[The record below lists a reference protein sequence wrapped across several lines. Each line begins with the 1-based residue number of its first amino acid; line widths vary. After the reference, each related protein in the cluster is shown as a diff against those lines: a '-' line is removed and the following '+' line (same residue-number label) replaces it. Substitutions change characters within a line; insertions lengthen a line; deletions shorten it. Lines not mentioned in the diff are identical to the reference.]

1 MAQVALTQIIAAPQ
15 SLWNNE
21 VPTNIQVFNDLSSF
35 SITPKTYGT
44 GTDLED
50 ESTFNKNKV
59 DGKFGNGFFYTHYAG
74 QVSAWMQSM
83 GKNNPNGVQTFSTG
97 ELNTLVDSYIVNQAP
112 SNAKFVIVDFEPSNP
127 SQDAWMWDYSD
138 ANFQT
143 AMNYIAQRIST
154 THNKYFYDWFSTNV
168 SFTFGGES
176 YNLDGENNDGF
187 ANNLTNTSNVD
198 KLLAVHRNIP
208 AVSNLRT
215 GVINQI
221 GIGYTAHTYNP
232 GFNGE
237 GYLPVTKWQG
247 VENMVLKSIDGHALK
262 HKLSPTIKTV
272 GYYWPLEDKPASSPG
287 RRSNTKTKFKPNSIT
302 NSYPQNLD
310 GKVTVTDNRTP
321 YPSNIVEDTVLFN
334 LCFPD
339 LIHDEYWKHGGSY
352 NPYAQI
358 RYSSV
363 NGSPNSCM
371 GGTFKT
377 GNYQGSEGSLPC
389 PTNLEDYIST
399 ENRTVGAF
407 IKAHYRYGSSGIKD
421 VLNGTQTAE
430 FFQFQYKRFGES
442 SYNTSIYENHTGQ
455 AALAFKH
462 SQPLLWVW
470 VKPSTG
476 ERVILFWDL
485 FADAFAPTDFKIVI
499 GNNEYTGSTKGNRL
513 YTSYLATA
521 PGIIT
526 TTIPVTTTTVSGS
539 LELVPCIVLDNYLN
553 SNNGEYSGNYIAKIF
568 SNNTYYQKNAGVD
581 YNSVTMTADSPLSI
595 MSCTKTITSAVI
607 FKLKEL
613 GLLDL
618 NTSISTYLPSFIG
631 YGTKANITLKM
642 ILGHTS
648 GIPADTPYEQNTELT
663 IQSAA
668 NAIGQNST
676 LVHPPGTAVSY
687 SSAAFQ
693 LAAAV
698 AEIVT
703 GQSFKSLVNQHI
715 FIPLGITNY
724 YWTNTPNLGLSDS
737 SVANPIAGYGL
748 TMSLNQYLKFV
759 KSLAGQGTQI
769 LNSTSR
775 SLILTDATGGLQTQ
789 YGYGLIRRNTGL
801 GNLFNGA
808 IFEGASGCVAW
819 LDLDTGYYGGVWT
832 TDSGAQTTTKNFAD
846 LVHNQFE
853 SCIPD
858 IIGGGSL
865 NPAIRP
871 FSERKVVW
879 NFDGLTGV
887 MDSGLYDAV
896 KNRVQVISYLNFE
909 WGQIER
915 TQGVFNYDEIDWL
928 LWKLN
933 SDGLKTILWF
943 KTQIPTGDALSGW
956 DTHNKVS
963 NGVYTRFQLGA
974 SGTKYLPDSSYD
986 IDRYGVKV
994 NGNGHNLN
1002 LKASFAYYN
1011 TFARTS
1017 YFNFVARVCNYINN
1031 HPLKGVIEGIGMLDG
1046 GLGETAFELQNRV
1059 GTGHPTP
1066 VTDSGYHD
1074 DNIAAY
1080 RVFLGSTGSGRY
1092 ANIAA
1097 LNSSWGTSFG
1107 SFADINKDN
1116 MPKTADMT
1124 YDMTYNEG
1132 NGQRDWYRF
1141 KAKTHRDFYI
1151 QFCNVV
1157 KNPSSQIGGLASNTG
1172 FNTFAYV
1179 SENFSSG
1186 QGRTYGIALVRY
1198 MYEMFDCYLSSVTS
1212 GDGPNHTGS
1221 FLGDVQLRNMLLL
1234 GTFGNKPRGQ
1244 EQDGDPVDRPTGQ
1257 SRTAKCTFDM
1267 GAKYSVVA
1275 LQTEASHWERNVLG
1289 DDNVTRKYKDDVL
1302 RTRDVLCIG
1311 QVPNS
1316 PTAGIINYFDAD
1328 TLISPHNPTN
1338 VVAAWKSATNI
1349 DSNSNGVMSSPVAI
1363 NCISNLV

>member
-35 SITPKTYGT
+35 SIAPKTYGT
-44 GTDLED
+44 GTNLED

-59 DGKFGNGFFYTHYAG
+59 DGKFGDGFFYTHYAG

-83 GKNNPNGVQTFSTG
+83 GKNSPNGVQTFSTG
-97 ELNTLVDSYIVNQAP
+97 DLNTLVDSYIVNQAP

-215 GVINQI
+215 RVINQI

-237 GYLPVTKWQG
+237 GFLPVTKWQG
-247 VENMVLKSIDGHALK
+247 VENMVLKAIDGHALK
-262 HKLSPTIKTV
+262 YKLDPTIKTV
-272 GYYWPLEDKPASSPG
+272 GYYWPLEDKPASNPG
-287 RRSNTKTKFKPNSIT
+287 RRSNIYTKFKPNST
-302 NSYPQNLD
+302 TGDYPQNLS
-310 GKVTVTDNRTP
+310 GKVTVTDNRVP
-321 YPSNIVEDTVLFN
+321 YPSNIIEDTVLFN

-339 LIHDEYWKHGGSY
+339 LIHDEYWLHGGSY

-377 GNYQGSEGSLPC
+377 GNYQGSESLLPC
-389 PTNLEDYIST
+389 PSNLGNYIGT
-399 ENRTVGAF
+399 ENRTLSAY

-421 VLNGTQTAE
+421 VLNGTQVAE
-430 FFQFQYKRFGES
+430 FYQFQYKRFGES

-476 ERVILFWDL
+476 ERIICFWDL
-485 FADAFAPTDFKIVI
+485 FADAFAPTQFKITI
-499 GNNEYTGSTKGNRL
+499 GSNEYLGSTKGNRL
-513 YTSYLATA
+513 YVSYLASA
-521 PGIIT
+521 PGVIT
-526 TTIPVTTTTVSGS
+526 TTVPVTTTVGVTTTVS
-539 LELVPCIVLDNYLN
+539 
-553 SNNGEYSGNYIAKIF
+553 
-568 SNNTYYQKNAGVD
+568 
-581 YNSVTMTADSPLSI
+581 
-595 MSCTKTITSAVI
+595 
-607 FKLKEL
+607 
-613 GLLDL
+613 
-618 NTSISTYLPSFIG
+618 
-631 YGTKANITLKM
+631 
-642 ILGHTS
+642 
-648 GIPADTPYEQNTELT
+648 
-663 IQSAA
+663 
-668 NAIGQNST
+668 
-676 LVHPPGTAVSY
+676 
-687 SSAAFQ
+687 
-693 LAAAV
+693 
-698 AEIVT
+698 
-703 GQSFKSLVNQHI
+703 
-715 FIPLGITNY
+715 
-724 YWTNTPNLGLSDS
+724 
-737 SVANPIAGYGL
+737 
-748 TMSLNQYLKFV
+748 
-759 KSLAGQGTQI
+759 
-769 LNSTSR
+769 
-775 SLILTDATGGLQTQ
+775 
-789 YGYGLIRRNTGL
+789 
-801 GNLFNGA
+801 
-808 IFEGASGCVAW
+808 
-819 LDLDTGYYGGVWT
+819 
-832 TDSGAQTTTKNFAD
+832 
-846 LVHNQFE
+846 
-853 SCIPD
+853 
-858 IIGGGSL
+858 GSL

-879 NFDGLTGV
+879 NFDGLSGV

-896 KNRVQVISYLNFE
+896 KNRIQVISYNNFE

-933 SDGLKTILWF
+933 LDGLKVILHF
-943 KTQIPTGDALSGW
+943 KTQIPTGDAASGP
-956 DTHNKVS
+956 DTHNKIS
-963 NGVYTRFQLGA
+963 EGVYTRFQQSAA
-974 SGTKYLPDSSYD
+974 STKYLPDSSYD

-994 NGNGHNLN
+994 NGNGYNLN
-1002 LKASFAYYN
+1002 AKASFAYHN

-1017 YFNFVARVCNYINN
+1017 YFNYVARVCNYINN
-1031 HPLKGVIEGIGMLDG
+1031 HPLKGVIEGIGLLDG
-1046 GLGETAFELQNRV
+1046 GLGETAFELQNRQ
-1059 GTGHPTP
+1059 GFDGHPSP
-1066 VTDSGYHD
+1066 ITDSGYHD

-1092 ANIAA
+1092 ANIGA
-1097 LNSSWGTSFG
+1097 LNSSWGTSYG

-1212 GDGPNHTGS
+1212 GEGPNHTGS

-1302 RTRDVLCIG
+1302 RTRDVYCIG

-1338 VVAAWKSATNI
+1338 VVASWKSATNI
-1349 DSNSNGVMSSPVAI
+1349 DSNSNGIMSSPVAI